1 MIKFSK
7 SLLLNPAKIWVSGI
21 KCSSDNIVK
30 ILDVFNRQWAVVTID
45 SASAGSPLMTLIKDQ
60 GSEYFVR
67 PRSAE
72 YAEVSAVIPRSLSE
86 AFLNKAISENPE
98 IIFVFSL
105 LDPAN
110 SAMCLQR
117 SYEELVITGIVDVFI
132 SISLDENALLICMNK
147 SLVSVRDMYAKIKA
161 LRFD

>member
-1 MIKFSK
+1 
-7 SLLLNPAKIWVSGI
+7 
-21 KCSSDNIVK
+21 
-30 ILDVFNRQWAVVTID
+30 
-45 SASAGSPLMTLIKDQ
+45 MTLIKDQ

-98 IIFVFSL
+98 NIFVFSL

-117 SYEELVITGIVDVFI
+117 SYEELVIAGIVDVFI

-147 SLVSVRDMYAKIKA
+147 SLVSARDMYAKIKA